1 MKANGTHRRPPVAGR
16 RHRRRRTLTVA
27 VAALGMAISTTMF
40 GIWQA
45 SAVHDTGVFQLDG
58 NAQSSVQ
65 SVPPASDDWDKVCHE
80 AAPTICPSGVNTTGA
95 TAVAFTN
102 DGAVNATIF
111 TTGGSKDPSDIS
123 SWQWKNELGGLPAK
137 DNLQNS
143 YAARYSV
150 PPSATCQVTAGATSC
165 ELLYFGSDRLDNSG
179 DAQEGFWFFQNKITT
194 DPATGKFNGVHKV
207 GDLLILSDFSNGGGT
222 STINIYKWVGSGGDT
237 NGTLNFVAGGTSAKC
252 GGSSP
257 DAFCGIVNPTD
268 GTPVPWA
275 FTDKSGNSTYLNGEF
290 YEGGINLSDP
300 SINLGGECFASVSS
314 ETRASTS
321 PTATLKDFVLG
332 NFGACGSSTVTT
344 PQQSDGTGIPAGG
357 LSIGTGSVQAQ
368 DQAVVTATG
377 GAGVKPT
384 GTVSFFICGPQAAPA
399 LCDTGGT
406 AVGVRTLTGT
416 VNPATVVSD
425 LVTLT
430 SAGRYCFRAV
440 YSGDAAKGIPGSS
453 DSSATECFV
462 VNPVTPS
469 LATTGGPDV
478 LLGNPI
484 TDTATLTGTANK
496 PGTPVINPTT
506 AGGPAGG
513 SITFSLFGP
522 SDTGCGALFGTV
534 TPATT
539 VSGDWTYGPVSLTP
553 TAIGTYHWVASY
565 TGDSPNTLA
574 TDHNTAC
581 TDTAEDVVVISV
593 PSSLSS
599 TQSFIPNDSV
609 TVSASQGGNLAGS
622 VHVQLFETTDCTGNV
637 LHDQTLTV
645 SGASPQTVNTTNTT
659 HSTTSAN
666 VSWLITYTSTNPAQR
681 SIPANCLEKT
691 ALSIDNGGT
700 ISSP

>member
-1 MKANGTHRRPPVAGR
+1 MST
-16 RHRRRRTLTVA
+16 RHRRRSRRRVLTVLIA
-27 VAALGMAISTTMF
+27 VASTAIALTVF
-40 GIWQA
+40 GGSA
-45 SAVHDTGVFQLDG
+45 GAVHDTGAFELDG
-58 NAQSSVQ
+58 NPTSSAAT
-65 SVPPASDDWDKVCHE
+65 PGDDWDNVCHQ
-80 AAPTICPSGVNTTGA
+80 AAPTICPTGSNTTGA
-95 TAVAFTN
+95 TAVSFTN
-102 DGAVNATIF
+102 DGPVNGTIF
-111 TTGGSKDPSDIS
+111 TGGGSKDPSDIS

-143 YAARYSV
+143 FAARYSI
-150 PPSATCQVTAGATSC
+150 PKSTTCPAAATAANC

-194 DPATGKFNGVHKV
+194 DAATGKFNGVHKV

-237 NGTLNFVAGGTSAKC
+237 NGTLNFLAGGTAAKC

-268 GTPVPWA
+268 GTTVPWS
-275 FTDKSGNSTYLNGEF
+275 FLDKSGNSTYLNGEF
-290 YEGGINLSDP
+290 YEGGVNLSDP
-300 SINLGGECFASVSS
+300 SINLGGECFASVAS

-332 NFGACGSSTVTT
+332 SFGTCVSSTVTT

-368 DQAVVTATG
+368 DQAVVTATPSS
-377 GAGVKPT
+377 VNPT
-384 GTVSFFICGPQAAPA
+384 GTVSFFVCGPLAAPA

-406 AVGVRTLTGT
+406 AIGVRTLAGT
-416 VNPATVVSD
+416 TNPATAVSD
-425 LVTLT
+425 LATFT

-453 DSSATECFV
+453 DSRATECFV
-462 VNPVTPS
+462 VNPVTPT
-469 LATTGGPDV
+469 LTTSGGPDV
-478 LLGNPI
+478 VLGNPI

-513 SITFSLFGP
+513 SITFSLYGP

-534 TPATT
+534 TPVTPVT
-539 VSGDWTYGPVSLTP
+539 GDGTYGPVSLTP
-553 TAIGTYHWVASY
+553 TAVGTYHWVASY
-565 TGDSPNTLA
+565 SGDSPNTLA

-581 TDTAEDVVVISV
+581 TDTAEDVVVTSV
-593 PSSLSS
+593 ASSLFSA
-599 TQSFIPNDSV
+599 QSFIPNDSV
-609 TVSASQGGNLAGS
+609 TVSATAGGALAGS
-622 VHVQLFETTDCTGNV
+622 VQFQLYQTADCSGAV
-637 LHDQTLTV
+637 LHDQTVTV
-645 SGASPQTVNTTNTT
+645 AGGSPQTVTTTNTT
-659 HSTTSAN
+659 HSTTSPN
-666 VSWLITYTSTNPAQR
+666 VSWLVSYDSTNPAQR
-681 SIPANCLEKT
+681 DIPATCLEKT

>member
-1 MKANGTHRRPPVAGR
+1 MSTTHRRR
-16 RHRRRRTLTVA
+16 SRRRSVLTVVIA
-27 VAALGMAISTTMF
+27 VVSTAIALTVF
-40 GIWQA
+40 GGPAQ
-45 SAVHDTGVFQLDG
+45 AVHDTGAFELDG
-58 NAQSSVQ
+58 NATNSAAT
-65 SVPPASDDWDKVCHE
+65 PGDDWDNVCHQ
-80 AAPTICPSGVNTTGA
+80 AAPTICPSGSNTTGA
-95 TAVAFTN
+95 TAVSFTN
-102 DGAVNATIF
+102 DGAVNGTIF
-111 TTGGSKDPSDIS
+111 TGGGSKDPSDVS

-143 YAARYSV
+143 FAA
-150 PPSATCQVTAGATSC
+150 A
-165 ELLYFGSDRLDNSG
+165 
-179 DAQEGFWFFQNKITT
+179 
-194 DPATGKFNGVHKV
+194 ATGKFNGVHKV

-237 NGTLNFVAGGTSAKC
+237 NGTLNFLAGGTAAKC

-257 DAFCGIVNPTD
+257 DAFCGIVNPAD
-268 GTPVPWA
+268 GTTVPWS
-275 FTDKSGNSTYLNGEF
+275 FLDKSGNTTYLNGEF
-290 YEGGINLSDP
+290 YEGGVNLSDP
-300 SINLGGECFASVSS
+300 SINLGGECFASVAS

-332 NFGACGSSTVTT
+332 SFGTCASSTVTT

-357 LSIGTGSVQAQ
+357 LSIGTGSVQAK
-368 DQAVVTATG
+368 DQAVVTATP
-377 GAGVKPT
+377 ASVNPT
-384 GTVSFFICGPQAAPA
+384 GTVSFFVCGPVAAPA
-399 LCDTGGT
+399 VCDTGGT
-406 AVGVRTLTGT
+406 AIGVRTLAGT
-416 VNPATVVSD
+416 TNPATVVSD
-425 LVTLT
+425 VAAFT

-462 VNPVTPS
+462 VNPVTPT
-469 LATTGGPDV
+469 LTTSGGPDV
-478 LLGNPI
+478 VLGNPI

-513 SITFSLFGP
+513 SITFSLYGP

-539 VSGDWTYGPVSLTP
+539 VTGDGTYGPVSLTP

-581 TDTAEDVVVISV
+581 TDSAEDVVVTSV
-593 PSSLSS
+593 ASSLFSA
-599 TQSFIPNDSV
+599 QSFIPNDAV
-609 TVSASQGGNLAGS
+609 TVSATAGGALAGS
-622 VHVQLFETTDCTGNV
+622 VHFQLYQTADCSGAV
-637 LHDQTLTV
+637 LHDQTVSV
-645 SGASPQTVNTTNTT
+645 SGASAQTVTTTNTT

-666 VSWLITYTSTNPAQR
+666 VSWLVSYTSTNPAQR
-681 SIPANCLEKT
+681 DIPATCLEKT
-691 ALSIDNGGT
+691 ALSINNGGI

>member
-1 MKANGTHRRPPVAGR
+1 M
-16 RHRRRRTLTVA
+16 LTVVIAAVSTA
-27 VAALGMAISTTMF
+27 VAMTVF
-40 GIWQA
+40 GIVNA
-45 SAVHDTGVFQLDG
+45 GAVHDTGTFELDG
-58 NAQSSVQ
+58 NATN
-65 SVPPASDDWDKVCHE
+65 AAATAGDDWDNVCHQ
-80 AAPTICPSGVNTTGA
+80 AAPTICATGSNTSGA
-95 TAVAFTN
+95 TAVSFTN
-102 DGAVNATIF
+102 DGAVNGTIF
-111 TTGGSKDPSDIS
+111 TTGGSKDPSDVS
-123 SWQWKNELGGLPAK
+123 SWQWKDELGGLPAK

-143 YAARYSV
+143 FAARYSIA
-150 PPSATCQVTAGATSC
+150 PSTTCPVTAGSATC

-237 NGTLNFVAGGTSAKC
+237 NGTLNFLAGGTAAKC

-268 GTPVPWA
+268 GTTVPWA
-275 FTDKSGNSTYLNGEF
+275 FTDKSGNTTYLNGEF
-290 YEGGINLSDP
+290 YEGGVNLSDP
-300 SINLGGECFASVSS
+300 SINLGGECFASVAS

-332 NFGACGSSTVTT
+332 NFGTCGSSTVTT

-357 LSIGTGSVQAQ
+357 LSIGTGSVQAK
-368 DQAVVTATG
+368 DQAVVTATP
-377 GAGVKPT
+377 ASVKPT
-384 GTVSFFICGPQAAPA
+384 GTVSFFVCGPLAAPA

-406 AVGVRTLTGT
+406 AIGVRTLAGT
-416 VNPATVVSD
+416 TNPATVVSD
-425 LVTLT
+425 LTTFT

-462 VNPVTPS
+462 VNPVTPT

-478 LLGNPI
+478 VLGSPI
-484 TDTATLTGTANK
+484 TDTATLSGTANK
-496 PGTPVINPTT
+496 PGAPVINPTT

-513 SITFSLFGP
+513 TITFSLYGP

-534 TPATT
+534 TPATA
-539 VSGDWTYGPVSLTP
+539 VSGDGTYGPVSLTP

-565 TGDSPNTLA
+565 SGDSPNTLA
-574 TDHNTAC
+574 TDHNAAC
-581 TDTAEDVVVISV
+581 TDTAEDVVVTSV
-593 PSSLSS
+593 ASSLFSR
-599 TQSFIPNDSV
+599 QSFIPNDSV
-609 TVSASQGGNLAGS
+609 TVSATAGGALAGS
-622 VHVQLFETTDCTGNV
+622 VHFQLYETTDCSGTA
-637 LHDQTLTV
+637 LHDQTVTV

-666 VSWLITYTSTNPAQR
+666 VSWLVSYTSTNPAQR
-681 SIPANCLEKT
+681 DIPATCLEKT